1 MWTYSK
7 AAGFFLWK
15 GRPCSESCS
24 FGGVGGQG
32 GHGSGGVVVAD
43 EEKVALLEGMGFA
56 ADMARSE
63 LLRHRN
69 NADAAAN
76 ALMELLYGA

>member
-1 MWTYSK
+1 M
-7 AAGFFLWK
+7 
-15 GRPCSESCS
+15 
-24 FGGVGGQG
+24 
-32 GHGSGGVVVAD
+32 VVAD

-63 LLRHRN
+63 LLRRHRN

-76 ALMELLYGA
+76 ALVELLYGA